1 MLVAS
6 TDFLI
11 PNGTFIAEVIGFL
24 IFIGVMWKWI
34 LPPLNRAMQKRQ
46 EDIRASLE
54 AADEARKEASQ
65 ANTAREEVLAQARSQ
80 AREII
85 GQANHVAEQLREEAR
100 RQGDEERLRMIESA
114 KAEIELERQRLLDE
128 VATYVVE
135 LVMTA
140 TEQVLRRSL
149 DHETQRS
156 LVEEAVEAARS
167 ATPFGGTGGRPTG
180 QDASGPGQAGHQ
192 GRIEPAT
199 SA

>member
-85 GQANHVAEQLREEAR
+85 GQANHVAEQLREQAR

-140 TEQVLRRSL
+140 TEQVLRRSV
-149 DHETQRS
+149 DHEAQRA
-156 LVEEAVEAARS
+156 LVEEAVEAARA
-167 ATPFGGTGGRPTG
+167 ATPFGSASGRSTG
-180 QDASGPGQAGHQ
+180 QDGSGQSQAGQA